1 MLVIHGERVYG
12 VPIGEALRLWTDL
25 KFRGVDVTFLYFP
38 TRPLGPE
45 AVELPRVVRA
55 RAGLP

>member
-25 KFRGVDVTFLYFP
+25 RFRGLDATFLPFRWVDATFLYFP
-38 TRPLGPE
+38 TRTTGS
-45 AVELPRVVRA
+45 
-55 RAGLP
+55 